1 MSFLI
6 DTAKAIRRIEA
17 TGLAKEQ
24 AEAIVESFS
33 SSGEQLATKG
43 DIDNLRNELNVVR
56 NELKCDID
64 NLRNDLNVV
73 RNELKADNA
82 SLRIEPIARIDAMAS
97 NFEVAM
103 FKQTVWVVGLQLTW
117 TAVVLATLVIM
128 L

>member
-1 MSFLI
+1 MNFLI
-6 DTAKAIRRIEA
+6 DTAKVIRRIEA

-33 SSGEQLATKG
+33 SAGEQLATKG
-43 DIDNLRNELNVVR
+43 DIDNLCNE
-56 NELKCDID
+56 
-64 NLRNDLNVV
+64 LNVV

-82 SLRIEPIARIDAMAS
+82 SLRNEPIARIVAMAS

-103 FKQTVWVVGLQLTW
+103 FKQTVWFVGLQLTS
-117 TAVVLATLVIM
+117 TAVVLAALVIM